1 MAKRVMEPK
10 PRRGHVAPATG
21 HIKVQFN
28 IRPEINR
35 MIDLGAAKE
44 ETTRSQYIENLVEA
58 AAIWSFCKKSANS
71 VSRTFFVGIRK
82 SVASMRNMN
91 KTARVAES
99 GSLRRRSR

>member
-1 MAKRVMEPK
+1 
-10 PRRGHVAPATG
+10 
-21 HIKVQFN
+21 
-28 IRPEINR
+28 

-99 GSLRRRSR
+99 GSLRRRSRRTFFDEGFRVKGSASIPLAASR